1 MKMPLTREQF
11 IKKTYEE
18 MIFNEVK
25 DKLFVTAT
33 ILRAMYPEY
42 EGIVD
47 FGNIYKKIVE
57 YRIKKYG
64 TSMTSYMS
72 LKRYE
77 ELVGRNNM
85 L

>member
-25 DKLFVTAT
+25 DKLFVTAP

-47 FGNIYKKIVE
+47 FGNIYQKIVE
-57 YRIKKYG
+57 YRIKTYG
-64 TSMTSYMS
+64 TSMTSYLS
-72 LKRYE
+72 SSRFEQY
-77 ELVGRNNM
+77 VGRNNI

>member
-1 MKMPLTREQF
+1 MKITLTREQF

-18 MIFNEVK
+18 IIFNEVK
-25 DKLFVTAT
+25 DKFYVTAP

-47 FGNIYKKIVE
+47 FSNIYKKIVE
-57 YRIKKYG
+57 YRIKTYG
-64 TSMTSYMS
+64 TSSTSYMS

-77 ELVGRNNM
+77 ELVGRNNI

>member
-11 IKKTYEE
+11 NKKAYEE
-18 MIFNEVK
+18 IIFNNTK
-25 DKLFVTAT
+25 DKLYVTAP

-42 EGIVD
+42 EGIVS

-64 TSMTSYMS
+64 TSMTSYLS
-72 LKRYE
+72 LKRYD
-77 ELVGRNNM
+77 ELIGRNIK

>member
-1 MKMPLTREQF
+1 MKILSKEQF
-11 IKKTYEE
+11 KKK
-18 MIFNEVK
+18 MIEKKIYDELK